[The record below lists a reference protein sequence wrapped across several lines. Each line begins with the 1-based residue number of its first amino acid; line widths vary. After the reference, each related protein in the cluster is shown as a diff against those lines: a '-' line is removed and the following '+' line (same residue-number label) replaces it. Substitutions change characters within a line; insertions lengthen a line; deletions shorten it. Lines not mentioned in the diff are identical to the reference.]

1 MIYLGNV
8 RIRSDSDMFRY
19 SLSAKRRLFAVSEP
33 VWRAAKTSD
42 KDFAYNISI

>member
-19 SLSAKRRLFAVSEP
+19 SLSAKRRLFTFSEP
-33 VWRAAKTSD
+33 VLLAVKMSD
-42 KDFAYNISI
+42 KDFAYKYV